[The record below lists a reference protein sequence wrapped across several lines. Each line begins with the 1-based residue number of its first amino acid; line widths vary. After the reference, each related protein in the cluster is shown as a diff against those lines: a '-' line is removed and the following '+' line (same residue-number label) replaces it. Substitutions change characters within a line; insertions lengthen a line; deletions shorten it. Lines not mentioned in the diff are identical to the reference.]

1 MDPNFAS
8 AHFNLSVAY
17 QDMGKYD
24 LWLQEWEKYATA
36 ANDREDLAVAEDA
49 ARVYRKS
56 GYQAALR
63 QIIAREEE
71 LAKRRYV
78 DPGSLAYWYAELNDR
93 DQTFRWLERAYSEKA
108 ESLQVIQ
115 IVRPMDRYRS
125 DPRYVDL
132 LKRMGLPQ

>member
-71 LAKRRYV
+71 LAVVSEFCSNYRRR
-78 DPGSLAYWYAELNDR
+78 GSGVVAPRCRSLL
-93 DQTFRWLERAYSEKA
+93 A
-108 ESLQVIQ
+108 ESCVAA
-115 IVRPMDRYRS
+115 DAS
-125 DPRYVDL
+125 F
-132 LKRMGLPQ
+132 GLSAGYL

>member
-1 MDPNFAS
+1 MQLDPLNLKNNLALVYRNARRLS
-8 AHFNLSVAY
+8 AHFNLSIAY

-71 LAKRRYV
+71 LAVVSEFCSNYRRR
-78 DPGSLAYWYAELNDR
+78 GSGVVAPRCRSLL
-93 DQTFRWLERAYSEKA
+93 A
-108 ESLQVIQ
+108 ESCVAADTGFGLW
-115 IVRPMDRYRS
+115 VR
-125 DPRYVDL
+125 
-132 LKRMGLPQ
+132 K